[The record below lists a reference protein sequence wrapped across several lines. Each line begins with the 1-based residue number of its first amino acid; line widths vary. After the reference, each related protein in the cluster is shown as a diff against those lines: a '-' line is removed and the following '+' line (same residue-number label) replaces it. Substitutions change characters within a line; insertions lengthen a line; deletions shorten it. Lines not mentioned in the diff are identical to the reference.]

1 MRRLVVSRVMEKI
14 LRALL
19 RAVFRAVAFFF
30 VFCGVSRQIIA
41 PSPGGNI
48 VLADNGPMFKEM
60 YAKAFN
66 LLYKTV
72 TSCTCSR
79 PSSKPSAKTAK
90 SRRPTAP
97 SFLNQQPVLNTAR
110 SYIDPSYMVRSVAA
124 DTKDS
129 HMCYLLASQVQ
140 CSILNGKSLC
150 GECEMLASRW
160 CMAPCTVSR
169 ASGLCA
175 RARYLLRLFVPHLFA
190 SVCLVNNRTVYAARC
205 HVFVLLTGNLFCLCF
220 CDNRYVPLADLACKK
235 PNEGRVSITGRQCNP
250 TQP

>member
-1 MRRLVVSRVMEKI
+1 MLTPALWRFCTGINRRGLIRPLHAMQVRGLAQTCRITRDGEYIACIITRRFSRGCV
-14 LRALL
+14 
-19 RAVFRAVAFFF
+19 FF

-41 PSPGGNI
+41 PPPGGNI

-97 SFLNQQPVLNTAR
+97 SFLNQKPVLNNAR

-175 RARYLLRLFVPHLFA
+175 RAPNLLSGFVCPSPFRQR
-190 SVCLVNNRTVYAARC
+190 VPREQQNCVRCARC
-205 HVFVLLTGNLFCLCF
+205 HVFVLLTVNLFCSCF
-220 CDNRYVPLADLACKK
+220 L
-235 PNEGRVSITGRQCNP
+235 
-250 TQP
+250 

>member
-1 MRRLVVSRVMEKI
+1 MHYY
-14 LRALL
+14 AP
-19 RAVFRAVAFFF
+19 FFAVAFFF

-41 PSPGGNI
+41 PPPGGNI

-97 SFLNQQPVLNTAR
+97 SFLNQNPVLNNAR

-140 CSILNGKSLC
+140 DPVFFEPEICFECSIACIKVVHGAMHGFTRFRS
-150 GECEMLASRW
+150 A
-160 CMAPCTVSR
+160 AAAAVF
-169 ASGLCA
+169 A
-175 RARYLLRLFVPHLFA
+175 RARKN
-190 SVCLVNNRTVYAARC
+190 C
-205 HVFVLLTGNLFCLCF
+205 
-220 CDNRYVPLADLACKK
+220 
-235 PNEGRVSITGRQCNP
+235 
-250 TQP
+250 